1 MDFNK
6 FTIIAGPCLIEG
18 EDMLRQTAEKL
29 IESASR
35 YDINFIFKSSYRKA
49 NRTSAGS
56 FSGIGDEKAMSF
68 LYKIKQEFNVPITTD
83 VHTAEEAK
91 WAGEFVDII
100 QIPAFLA
107 RQTDIVI
114 AAAET
119 GKYVN
124 IKKAQFMAPEDAVKA
139 AQKAVNAGNNNI
151 LLTERGTFFGYHD
164 LVVDYRSLMAMNAAG
179 FPVIYDA
186 THSVQQPSI
195 GSQSGGKPEYIE
207 KLARAAVAIGV
218 NGIFFET
225 HPNPKEA
232 KSDAA
237 TQLCLDD
244 ADNFISN
251 MYQLD
256 KYIKERLS
264 D

>member
-1 MDFNK
+1 MHLLR
-6 FTIIAGPCLIEG
+6 TRVAALLACL
-18 EDMLRQTAEKL
+18 A
-29 IESASR
+29 SACAHPTPRPQDSAMPAPPESR
-35 YDINFIFKSSYRKA
+35 YPGLHMQDEVPDMSPAEMGNAIEKMRSS
-49 NRTSAGS
+49 GS
-56 FSGIGDEKAMSF
+56 SQVM
-68 LYKIKQEFNVPITTD
+68 
-83 VHTAEEAK
+83 
-91 WAGEFVDII
+91 
-100 QIPAFLA
+100 
-107 RQTDIVI
+107 
-114 AAAET
+114 
-119 GKYVN
+119 
-124 IKKAQFMAPEDAVKA
+124 
-139 AQKAVNAGNNNI
+139 
-151 LLTERGTFFGYHD
+151 LTERGTFFGYHV
-164 LVVDYRSLMAMNAAG
+164 LVVDYRSLMAMNASG

-195 GSQSGGKPEYIE
+195 GTQSGGKPEYIE

-251 MYQLD
+251 MYQLN